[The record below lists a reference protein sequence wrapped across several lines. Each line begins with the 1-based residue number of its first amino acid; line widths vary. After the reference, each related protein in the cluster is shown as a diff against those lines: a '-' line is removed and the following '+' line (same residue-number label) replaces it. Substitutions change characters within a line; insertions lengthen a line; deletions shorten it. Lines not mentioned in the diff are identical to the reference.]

1 MNKNSIGLALLLL
14 APIAVVWSAEFGEAA
29 KYLGTGSVLAVL
41 LGVVARPV
49 APFALLLPFV
59 YAAAA
64 LTAQSTDG
72 VVALI
77 VAIAAAV
84 GAAGSLGLQRGLVA
98 LLGAALIGSVE
109 PATSDDVLRRSAWML
124 AGASYGL
131 LLVLTVLR
139 RASVAG
145 LAVRPQAAVGYAL
158 LLAVL
163 VLVAWF
169 AARLGRLAYP
179 WWLPLA
185 VVAVSEPVAARSPWH
200 SMLRVAAVLCGT
212 LVLVT
217 LAAAVDAPA
226 LRVALLGVL
235 MLAAAWQAARHP
247 TLLAL
252 LLTPV
257 LVLIAGPGAG
267 ATPLG
272 AGLPAVLLAC
282 LPVFAAACLGHF
294 AFWTLRAAPRRLPA

>member
-1 MNKNSIGLALLLL
+1 MNKNSIGLAVLLL
-14 APIAVVWSAEFGEAA
+14 APLAAGWLGDYTDAA
-29 KYLGTGSVLAVL
+29 KYLGIGSLLAVL
-41 LGVVARPV
+41 MGVVARPV

-77 VAIAAAV
+77 VGIAAAV

-98 LLGAALIGSVE
+98 LLGAALIGSFE
-109 PATSDDVLRRSAWML
+109 PASSAAVLQRSVWML

-131 LLVLTVLR
+131 LLTLTVLR

-145 LAVRPQAAVGYAL
+145 VAVRPQAAVGYAL

-169 AARLGRLAYP
+169 AARFGRLAHP

-185 VVAVSEPVAARSPWH
+185 VVAVSEPVAARSAWH
-200 SMLRVAAVLCGT
+200 SMLRVAAVLCAT

-217 LAAAVDAPA
+217 LADAVDAPA
-226 LRVALLGVL
+226 LRVAMVGVL
-235 MLAAAWQAARHP
+235 LLAAAWQTARHP

-257 LVLIAGPGAG
+257 LVLIAGPAPG

-282 LPVFAAACLGHF
+282 LPVFAATCLGHF
-294 AFWTLRAAPRRLPA
+294 AFWTLRSGPQRLPA

>member
-1 MNKNSIGLALLLL
+1 
-14 APIAVVWSAEFGEAA
+14 
-29 KYLGTGSVLAVL
+29 
-41 LGVVARPV
+41 
-49 APFALLLPFV
+49 
-59 YAAAA
+59 
-64 LTAQSTDG
+64 

-77 VAIAAAV
+77 VGIAAAV

-98 LLGAALIGSVE
+98 LLGAALIGSFE
-109 PATSDDVLRRSAWML
+109 PASSAAVLQRSVWML

-131 LLVLTVLR
+131 LLTLTVLR

-145 LAVRPQAAVGYAL
+145 VAVRPQAAVGYAL

-169 AARLGRLAYP
+169 AARFGRLAHP

-185 VVAVSEPVAARSPWH
+185 VVAVSEPVAARSAWH
-200 SMLRVAAVLCGT
+200 SVLRVAAVLCAT

-217 LAAAVDAPA
+217 LAGAVDAPA
-226 LRVALLGVL
+226 LRVALVGVL
-235 MLAAAWQAARHP
+235 LLAAAWQTGRHP

-257 LVLIAGPGAG
+257 LVLIAGPGPDG
-267 ATPLG
+267 TPPGTALT
-272 AGLPAVLLAC
+272 AVLLAS
-282 LPVFAAACLGHF
+282 LPVFAATCLGHF
-294 AFWTLRAAPRRLPA
+294 TFWTLRAAPRRLPA